1 MSELSEEPPGTV
13 IIGSANKR
21 TYLYVCQSA
30 ERMEIERKSAH
41 EQGIQDIR
49 DFVFVLDGITF
60 ELTYEELKSALHKS
74 NARDEAQHA
83 ADIKAASEAIVE
95 LATIHRCADLVRD
108 MAKKY
113 AIKNIT
119 DTDEEATDRKATAW
133 QLSQAEV
140 AIRAL
145 KSAPAT
151 DMVSMPREPTQ
162 AMTDAAREV
171 SDRYPFKPSPDGIKL
186 GYMQVSLLWRAM
198 IAARSE
204 K

>member
-1 MSELSEEPPGTV
+1 MS
-13 IIGSANKR
+13 
-21 TYLYVCQSA
+21 
-30 ERMEIERKSAH
+30 
-41 EQGIQDIR
+41 D
-49 DFVFVLDGITF
+49 
-60 ELTYEELKSALHKS
+60 YE
-74 NARDEAQHA
+74 RDETQHA
-83 ADIKAASEAIVE
+83 ADIKATSAAIVE

-113 AIKNIT
+113 AAKNIT